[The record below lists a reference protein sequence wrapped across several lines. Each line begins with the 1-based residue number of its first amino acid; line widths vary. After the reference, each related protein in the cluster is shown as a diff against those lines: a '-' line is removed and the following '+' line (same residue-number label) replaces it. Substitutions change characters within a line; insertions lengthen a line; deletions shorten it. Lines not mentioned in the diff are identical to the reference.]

1 MLLLLEQCKDAPK
14 CELIEML
21 MARRSDQ
28 DHVKVRFE
36 KERKSF
42 FKKKR
47 KLFFFQAYI
56 SSCLSDLDHE
66 VACAESLDWM
76 SLFVGNLDQPVP
88 AARAVKVEGSV
99 CSTLA
104 QAKAGIQEQVSQGKE
119 QTVYFD

>member
-1 MLLLLEQCKDAPK
+1 MS
-14 CELIEML
+14 
-21 MARRSDQ
+21 RSDLKKRG
-28 DHVKVRFE
+28 KVSLKKNE
-36 KERKSF
+36 NSF
-42 FKKKR
+42 F
-47 KLFFFQAYI
+47 FFFQAYI